1 MQSGGI
7 YNLKWNTNINSAAV
21 MVVKIDFSSLP
32 IHLHNAITNEIGTKK
47 RSREGRINGDTY
59 RANIE
64 KSNGN
69 KIEDQEVVIEENNTY
84 YTKQRL
90 NDALINNRIHNYV
103 AVIHPK
109 AGDKVVIVQRTNAEQ
124 LGTHHCRHCG
134 MEFEDKTK
142 LSVHLRIHYN
152 IA

>member
-1 MQSGGI
+1 
-7 YNLKWNTNINSAAV
+7 
-21 MVVKIDFSSLP
+21 MVVKIDFSNLP
-32 IHLHNAITNEIGTKK
+32 IHLRHAITNEIGMKK
-47 RSREGRINGDTY
+47 RSEEGKSIGDTDN
-59 RANIE
+59 ANIE
-64 KSNGN
+64 KSTRN
-69 KIEDQEVVIEENNTY
+69 KIKDEEVVLEENNTY

-90 NDALINNRIHNYV
+90 NDALIKNRIHNYV
-103 AVIHPK
+103 AVLHPK

-142 LSVHLRIHYN
+142 LGIHLRIHYN

>member
-1 MQSGGI
+1 
-7 YNLKWNTNINSAAV
+7 
-21 MVVKIDFSSLP
+21 MVVKLDFSNLP
-32 IHLHNAITNEIGTKK
+32 INLRNVITNEIGMKK
-47 RSREGRINGDTY
+47 REGRSNGDTDK
-59 RANIE
+59 ANIE
-64 KSNGN
+64 KSTGN
-69 KIEDQEVVIEENNTY
+69 KINDEEVVLEENNTY

-90 NDALINNRIHNYV
+90 NDALIKNRIHNYV
-103 AVIHPK
+103 AVLHPK

-142 LSVHLRIHYN
+142 LSIHLRIHYN

>member
-1 MQSGGI
+1 MEYKY
-7 YNLKWNTNINSAAV
+7 YNNAAV
-21 MVVKIDFSSLP
+21 MVVKIDFSNLP
-32 IHLHNAITNEIGTKK
+32 IHLRHAITNEIGMKK
-47 RSREGRINGDTY
+47 RSEEGKSIGDTDN
-59 RANIE
+59 ANIE
-64 KSNGN
+64 KSTGN
-69 KIEDQEVVIEENNTY
+69 KIKDEEVVLEENNTY

-103 AVIHPK
+103 AVLHPK

-142 LSVHLRIHYN
+142 LSIHLRIHYN